1 MQAKLDSCES
11 TTAAQQLQLDELFAL
26 VVTSTAASAANFV
39 SSSPE
44 KQPNAK
50 EISDSSNPF
59 AGIIGGVAAL
69 LVVVLVAFSIFF
81 VQRNKGALKLA
92 LGGSSHGASVGD
104 GKASGPV
111 SAHKAVHIAF
121 DREED
126 TSAVHHVNGVKHWER
141 RAMER
146 RTSLV
151 SQIQGRLAANN
162 SPSWES
168 LQVVLQLVEQL
179 VDLVN
184 ASEVDEASRIA
195 VENAMVVLQGA
206 KHTFQLQL
214 DVAVAER
221 EYTMAAFYNERVDRL
236 HQFDA
241 IFGNLKWMADSHPGT
256 SGDSCG
262 NDNVTNR
269 ADECTEDDSCQMSAT
284 DAEAKPQGSRI
295 FPSRMRGTELECVAP
310 GLLLRRDR
318 FAGKW
323 SPAFLGR
330 GASSAVSRGTLTEI
344 VGSTRERR
352 TVVAVKEVPRSFA
365 AGEQKAVREL
375 VVVNEKLGAHS
386 NIVQILTTKFTGSTC
401 YIVMELC
408 QFALD
413 KQPRSFQTMLHS
425 IDSGAGALVMNALL
439 QDLVRGVAFLHSRG
453 VFHCDI
459 KPANVLVAFDRDGKK
474 RKSFKPQYFKA
485 AQLKLADFGV
495 SRVIHRPVSF
505 AGLHAVETD
514 STSDTTATVSLNGL
528 DNMDCIAGTQAY
540 MCPELLCV
548 LNELKND
555 HQHVGRVDVV
565 DGMLEANDAFGC
577 GCVVGFLCSRG
588 MHPFGH
594 ANRRDVPKNIL
605 ANKRN
610 LECLCEIKEPRHL
623 ELLNRLTA
631 HELTQ
636 RWTVTYAHSHSRI
649 FDTLSVASISTRN
662 DFGNN
667 AGILIDT
674 IQFHERPSGSCRDQ
688 LLRPDLV
695 SDFPKLP
702 ALVDKIEAV
711 LRNEPRFSSRQ
722 ARSRLDQNS
731 QLAILSFT
739 YDNGVDRDSNIY
751 YLLNRAVRRRV
762 QDPAAFQR
770 WRGFLFYLMRGLE
783 KLPTHKGL
791 VFRGGNEGLGQST
804 VRREYKA
811 GRIVQWS
818 AFSSATTCAETAK
831 EFIEPAIGVLFKL
844 SVVGGR
850 HIGQLSYI
858 PKEDEV
864 LLSPNTR
871 FVVARELYLDLDGY
885 YCVDMVETTEH
896 IALVS

>member
-1 MQAKLDSCES
+1 MSVSFAVACEGLSAGGAIVLAQVRLSIALNVRYMVAHPDEGCLSILTNLGVNCTLCGCSQAPAATPACSCAPNPVDPFFHSVEVYFRLTDSLQANGSLLSEQVDVLNHSLSAQAAIINTTFHKLNNVASAVQSNSFAVAETQDTVAALGSDFASAQDSLKALQLVVESQSSNITALTVAEQLQDDVLDIYVGQLHGLRNVSDHLTTQVVTLESFADSQQSVLGVLNATLLTMQAKLDSCES

-528 DNMDCIAGTQAY
+528 DNMDCIAGTQA
-540 MCPELLCV
+540 CV
-548 LNELKND
+548 IC
-555 HQHVGRVDVV
+555 
-565 DGMLEANDAFGC
+565 F
-577 GCVVGFLCSRG
+577 
-588 MHPFGH
+588 
-594 ANRRDVPKNIL
+594 
-605 ANKRN
+605 
-610 LECLCEIKEPRHL
+610 
-623 ELLNRLTA
+623 A
-631 HELTQ
+631 H
-636 RWTVTYAHSHSRI
+636 W
-649 FDTLSVASISTRN
+649 
-662 DFGNN
+662 
-667 AGILIDT
+667 
-674 IQFHERPSGSCRDQ
+674 
-688 LLRPDLV
+688 
-695 SDFPKLP
+695 
-702 ALVDKIEAV
+702 
-711 LRNEPRFSSRQ
+711 
-722 ARSRLDQNS
+722 
-731 QLAILSFT
+731 
-739 YDNGVDRDSNIY
+739 
-751 YLLNRAVRRRV
+751 
-762 QDPAAFQR
+762 
-770 WRGFLFYLMRGLE
+770 
-783 KLPTHKGL
+783 
-791 VFRGGNEGLGQST
+791 
-804 VRREYKA
+804 
-811 GRIVQWS
+811 
-818 AFSSATTCAETAK
+818 
-831 EFIEPAIGVLFKL
+831 
-844 SVVGGR
+844 
-850 HIGQLSYI
+850 
-858 PKEDEV
+858 
-864 LLSPNTR
+864 
-871 FVVARELYLDLDGY
+871 
-885 YCVDMVETTEH
+885 YCDCY
-896 IALVS
+896 